1 MTEHGN
7 IPEDVP
13 EDQILE
19 DAEDLSKR
27 TLLDFARGAK
37 ENAYQPYSE
46 YAVGAVLV
54 TEDGSIYTGCNIEN
68 ITFDMCSHAERTA
81 MRSAVADGHRDFEVM
96 LISTEAED
104 GAPPCG
110 TCRQFLAEFCG
121 DNFTIYSDAGG
132 TDVEEYTLGEIFPH
146 AFRPD
151 DVLAET
157 EE

>member
-1 MTEHGN
+1 MTDESYYSM
-7 IPEDVP
+7 EELVK
-13 EDQILE
+13 L
-19 DAEDLSKR
+19 
-27 TLLDFARGAK
+27 ARGAK

-54 TEDGSIYTGCNIEN
+54 TENGEVYTGCNIEN

-81 MRSAVADGHRDFEVM
+81 MRSAVADGHREFELM

-121 DNFTIYSDAGG
+121 DDFTVYSDTGDYE
-132 TDVEEYTLGEIFPH
+132 DVEEYTLGEIFPH

-157 EE
+157 EN